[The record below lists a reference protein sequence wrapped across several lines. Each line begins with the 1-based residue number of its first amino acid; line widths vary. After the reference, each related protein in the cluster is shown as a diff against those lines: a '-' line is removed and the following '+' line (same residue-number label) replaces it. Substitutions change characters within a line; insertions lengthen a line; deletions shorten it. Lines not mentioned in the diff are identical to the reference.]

1 MAKFSEVLRARD
13 PEQHC
18 ALEGYE
24 SGSLRLYGKDKKRL
38 IKFCVKDSDLAT
50 VCGTLVQ
57 LTIQGDV
64 FFDSGSF
71 FDAGDSYERGVQGT
85 AVRVIYNPPATIAFW
100 ADGSKTVVKCDK
112 DDVYD
117 PKYGLALCYMKKAL
131 GSSRAFNDAL
141 RAGRE
146 EDVRKFLKEHRYIE
160 HLLDD
165 KYKNVCPIVD
175 APCLACPYRNVRNLF
190 RCAELMHEDIKKM
203 REGEKHD

>member
-1 MAKFSEVLRARD
+1 MNCFAGVGNANVQFVADIGGKTDQFNMRVLSIREEHECGPVERVTIEGLVKNSYSFS
-13 PEQHC
+13 
-18 ALEGYE
+18 
-24 SGSLRLYGKDKKRL
+24 YGAPGMMTK
-38 IKFCVKDSDLAT
+38 
-50 VCGTLVQ
+50 
-57 LTIQGDV
+57 
-64 FFDSGSF
+64 
-71 FDAGDSYERGVQGT
+71 
-85 AVRVIYNPPATIAFW
+85 AVRVIYNPPATIVFW

-146 EDVRKFLKEHRYIE
+146 ELVRDFLKNHRYIDC
-160 HLLDD
+160 LLDD

-175 APCLACPYRNVRNLF
+175 APCIACPYRTLRGYKCCQLI
-190 RCAELMHEDIKKM
+190 REDIKKM

>member
-1 MAKFSEVLRARD
+1 MAKFSDVLRANGL
-13 PEQHC
+13 ENHTT
-18 ALEGYE
+18 LEGYE
-24 SGSLRLYGKDKKRL
+24 SATLRLYGNGKKRL
-38 IKFCVKDSDLAT
+38 MKFSIKDSDLAMVGGTHARLT
-50 VCGTLVQ
+50 V
-57 LTIQGDV
+57 QGDV
-64 FFDSGSF
+64 FYIGDEFYDTSDEYEQSVPGS
-71 FDAGDSYERGVQGT
+71 

-146 EDVRKFLKEHRYIE
+146 EDVREFLKKHRYME
-160 HLLDD
+160 CLLKDEY
-165 KYKNVCPIVD
+165 KYVCPMVD
-175 APCLACPYRNVRNLF
+175 TPCNACPYSTLPHDK
-190 RCAELMHEDIKKM
+190 CTKLMHEDIKKM

>member
-1 MAKFSEVLRARD
+1 MASSVGFGDATVYFLPDGGVITDQLNMRVLSIRQARD
-13 PEQHC
+13 CGLAERVTI
-18 ALEGYE
+18 EGLLKDDLGPR
-24 SGSLRLYGKDKKRL
+24 SYGTTGLMEKA
-38 IKFCVKDSDLAT
+38 VK
-50 VCGTLVQ
+50 
-57 LTIQGDV
+57 
-64 FFDSGSF
+64 
-71 FDAGDSYERGVQGT
+71 
-85 AVRVIYNPPATIAFW
+85 VIYNPPATIAFW

-146 EDVRKFLKEHRYIE
+146 EDVREFLKKHRYIE
-160 HLLDD
+160 SLLDD

-175 APCLACPYRNVRNLF
+175 APCSACPYMTLRGNKCCQLI
-190 RCAELMHEDIKKM
+190 HEDIKKM

>member
-1 MAKFSEVLRARD
+1 MAKFSEILRD
-13 PEQHC
+13 LEDHTT
-18 ALEGYE
+18 LEGYE
-24 SGSLRLYGKDKKRL
+24 GAALRLYGNGKKRL
-38 IKFCVKDSDLAT
+38 MKFYIKDSDLAM
-50 VCGTLVQ
+50 VGGTIVQ

-71 FDAGDSYERGVQGT
+71 FDAGDSYERGVPGT

-112 DDVYD
+112 DDKYD

-146 EDVRKFLKEHRYIE
+146 EEVRGFLKKHRYME
-160 HLLDD
+160 CLLKDE
-165 KYKNVCPIVD
+165 YENVCPLAD
-175 APCLACPYRNVRNLF
+175 TPCIECPYWYSDLSHAQCVK
-190 RCAELMHEDIKKM
+190 LMREDIKKM
-203 REGEKHD
+203 MEGEKHD

>member
-1 MAKFSEVLRARD
+1 MLSSVGFGD
-13 PEQHC
+13 
-18 ALEGYE
+18 
-24 SGSLRLYGKDKKRL
+24 
-38 IKFCVKDSDLAT
+38 AT
-50 VCGTLVQ
+50 VYFLHDGGVITDQFNMRVLSIREKHDCGPVERI
-57 LTIQGDV
+57 TIDGFV
-64 FFDSGSF
+64 KREDSSPR
-71 FDAGDSYERGVQGT
+71 SYGATGLLDK
-85 AVRVIYNPPATIAFW
+85 AVKVIYNPPATIAFW

-146 EDVRKFLKEHRYIE
+146 EDVREFMKKHRYIE
-160 HLLDD
+160 SLLDD

-175 APCLACPYRNVRNLF
+175 APCSACPYMTLRGNKCCQLI
-190 RCAELMHEDIKKM
+190 HEDIKKM